1 MATLNANGER
11 DSMSAMTAFADEVKR
26 VRNLGVATGDIA
38 AATGSQPSTVN
49 AWARAARQ
57 PSGTKRERLLE
68 LVALVDRL
76 ERVMAAAYVP
86 LWLLKPMTALGDRPP
101 LELLSKG
108 KYRDVSRVVAELEN
122 DSFA

>member
-1 MATLNANGER
+1 MASLP
-11 DSMSAMTAFADEVKR
+11 AFADEVKR

-38 AATGSQPSTVN
+38 TATGSQPATVN
-49 AWARAARQ
+49 AWARATRQ

-86 LWLLKPMTALGDRPP
+86 LWLLKPIAALGDRPP

-108 KYRDVSRVVAELEN
+108 RYRDVSKVVAELEN
-122 DSFA
+122 DAFS

>member
-1 MATLNANGER
+1 
-11 DSMSAMTAFADEVKR
+11 MSAMTAFADEVKR

-38 AATGSQPSTVN
+38 VATGSQPGTVN
-49 AWARAARQ
+49 AWARATRQ
-57 PSGTKRERLLE
+57 PSGSKRDRLLE

-86 LWLLKPMTALGDRPP
+86 LWLLKPITALGDRPP

-108 KYRDVSRVVAELEN
+108 RYRDVSRVVAELEN

>member
-1 MATLNANGER
+1 
-11 DSMSAMTAFADEVKR
+11 MSALTAFAEEVNR
-26 VRNLGVATGDIA
+26 VRELGVATGDIA
-38 AATGSQPSTVN
+38 VATGSAPATVN
-49 AWARAARQ
+49 AWARATRQ
-57 PSGTKRERLLE
+57 PSGAKRERLLE

-86 LWLLKPMTALGDRPP
+86 LWLLKPVTALGDRPP

-108 KYRDVSRVVAELEN
+108 RYRDVSRVVAELEN

>member
-1 MATLNANGER
+1 
-11 DSMSAMTAFADEVKR
+11 MSAMTAFADEVKR
-26 VRNLGVATGDIA
+26 VRELGVATGDIA
-38 AATGSQPSTVN
+38 VATGSAPATVN
-49 AWARAARQ
+49 AWARAKRQ
-57 PSGTKRERLLE
+57 PSGAKRDRLLE

-76 ERVMAAAYVP
+76 ERVMAASYVP
-86 LWLLKPMTALGDRPP
+86 LWLLKPVAALGDRRP

>member
-1 MATLNANGER
+1 MASLP
-11 DSMSAMTAFADEVKR
+11 AFADEVKR

-38 AATGSQPSTVN
+38 TATGSQPATVN
-49 AWARAARQ
+49 AWARATRQ

-86 LWLLKPMTALGDRPP
+86 LWLLKPVAALDDRPP

-108 KYRDVSRVVAELEN
+108 RYRDVSKVVAELEN
-122 DSFA
+122 DAFS